1 MMAAEKWY
9 EYQANYQK
17 YGFDMQPRPVPQIKE
32 KPTKQTGLCAS
43 DKLHI
48 LELLFLVGLLCVG
61 MVITTA
67 YGAKAQYNIN
77 QIKAECASLQ
87 GEIQNLDVAIK
98 SAASIESVEVKAVGE
113 LGMVYPSSSDIA
125 YVDCGG
131 QETEKLSL
139 ALKENAYS
147 AN

>member
-17 YGFDMQPRPVPQIKE
+17 YGFDMQPRPIPAAKE
-32 KPTKQTGLCAS
+32 KPAKKTELCAS

-48 LELLFLVGLLCVG
+48 LELLLLVGLLCIG

-77 QIKAECASLQ
+77 QIKAECDSLQ

-98 SAASIESVEVKAVGE
+98 SAVSIESVERKAVEE
-113 LGMVYPSSSDIA
+113 LEMIYPSSADIA
-125 YVDCGG
+125 YVDCGS
-131 QETEKLSL
+131 QETEKFSL
-139 ALKENAYS
+139 ALKENAYPV
-147 AN
+147 N